1 MTNTFVS
8 VNNFKDLNNIITEY
22 FKDKSNI
29 NVQNISS
36 LNLKKVFYNIIQ
48 KVASDP
54 FNQNKSIIEKN
65 KLVLTIVKKIIQEEY
80 KLDTLRDSI
89 HTNRENKVSTHPSQT
104 RASGET
110 DNVKIQFGNIV
121 DERANDIDKEIKTLK
136 TNSSLDESISQEDF
150 KSQIESLQNNRSSF
164 DDSLKSLYPIEHNR
178 TFEVS
183 DVINQD
189 YASANTKALYEID
202 NNPPEKIKNL
212 SLNNTSQIETVIS
225 RDNVATFKKRKIIII
240 DTSHRNWVNYNSR
253 FDFIINLFANPKQSL
268 SVPYYTNNPT
278 IPFTK
283 TDIYN
288 GIPNTTG
295 FKINDTSFS
304 AFDESLNEN
313 GNTPDLDNPET
324 PIVIGQETVN
334 IIVDNVSMLSSFK
347 SISSISV
354 TNLILPLGIAY
365 KSASTGTNAYE
376 HFNYYNSPYILLC
389 IQELQGTHD
398 GTNNTMSKTFCQLQ
412 YKDFVKIDQPGD
424 PSQRG
429 SVIFSPVQHSEKIF
443 FPTPLSSLNS
453 LTVSLHKPS
462 GELLS
467 GELDNK
473 RANDIS
479 QIQSTKSSS
488 QVALQIRFPNHEGFT
503 VNEFYINDYVLI
515 KNLFIYEPI
524 GSSLTSTQ
532 VSEFNKFIS
541 RNTGH
546 RINDLEEI
554 NNIIIIDLPF
564 ELSGIL
570 NEFTTNSGEIK
581 DFYVFNLSLQYSITF
596 SLEYVEN
603 YNDMT
608 I

>member
-8 VNNFKDLNNIITEY
+8 VNNFKNLNDIITEY

-36 LNLKKVFYNIIQ
+36 LNLKKVFYDIIQ

-54 FNQNKSIIEKN
+54 INQNKSLIEKN

-104 RASGET
+104 RTPDA
-110 DNVKIQFGNIV
+110 DNVNIQFGKIV
-121 DERANDIDKEIKTLK
+121 DERVNKVDNNKVNTLANI
-136 TNSSLDESISQEDF
+136 SPLDESISQDDF

-164 DDSLKSLYPIEHNR
+164 DDSLKSLYPNEHNR

-183 DVINQD
+183 DVINKD

-202 NNPPEKIKNL
+202 NTPPEKIKNL

-225 RDNVATFKKRKIIII
+225 RDNVSTFKKRKTIII
-240 DTSHRNWVNYNSR
+240 DTSHRNWMHYNSR
-253 FDFIINLFANPKQSL
+253 FDFIINMFANSKQSL
-268 SVPYYTNNPT
+268 YVPYYKNNPT

-283 TDIYN
+283 SDINN
-288 GIPNTTG
+288 GLPNTSG
-295 FKINDTSFS
+295 FKINDTTFA

-313 GNTPDLDNPET
+313 GNALDPENPET
-324 PIVIGQETVN
+324 PIVLGQESVN

-354 TNLILPLGIAY
+354 ANLILPLGIAN

-376 HFNYYNSPYILLC
+376 HFNYFNSPYILLC

-453 LTVSLHKPS
+453 LTVSVHKPS

-467 GELDNK
+467 RELDNK
-473 RANDIS
+473 RSNDIS
-479 QIQSTKSSS
+479 EITITQLSLRI
-488 QVALQIRFPNHEGFT
+488 VINEGFN
-503 VNEFYINDYVLI
+503 VNEFYKNDYVLI
-515 KNLFIYEPI
+515 KNLFIYAPI

-532 VSEFNKFIS
+532 VSEFNAFIS

-546 RINDLEEI
+546 RINNIDATD
-554 NNIIIIDLPF
+554 NIIDIDLPF
-564 ELSGIL
+564 EFSDIL
-570 NEFTTNSGEIK
+570 EPFKTSNGQIN

>member
-8 VNNFKDLNNIITEY
+8 VNNFKNLNDIITEF

-36 LNLKKVFYNIIQ
+36 LNLKKVFYDIIQ

-54 FNQNKSIIEKN
+54 INQKKSLIEKN

-104 RASGET
+104 RTPDT
-110 DNVKIQFGNIV
+110 DNVNIQFGKLV
-121 DERANDIDKEIKTLK
+121 DERVNKVDNKVNTLANI
-136 TNSSLDESISQEDF
+136 SPLDESISQDDF
-150 KSQIESLQNNRSSF
+150 KSQIESLQNNRNSF
-164 DDSLKSLYPIEHNR
+164 DDSLKSLYPNEHNR

-202 NNPPEKIKNL
+202 KNSHEQVKNL

-225 RDNVATFKKRKIIII
+225 RENVSTFKKKKTVII
-240 DTSHRNWVNYNSR
+240 DTSHRNWLNYNSR

-268 SVPYYTNNPT
+268 SVPYYKNNPT

-283 TDIYN
+283 SDINN
-288 GIPNTTG
+288 GLPNTSG
-295 FKINDTSFS
+295 FKINDTTFD
-304 AFDESLNEN
+304 AFDESFNEN
-313 GNTPDLDNPET
+313 GNTPDPNNPET
-324 PIVIGQETVN
+324 PIVLGNETIN

-354 TNLILPLGIAY
+354 ANLILPLGIAN

-389 IQELQGTHD
+389 IQELQGTHE

-473 RANDIS
+473 RTNDIS
-479 QIQSTKSSS
+479 EIASTKSSS
-488 QVALQIRFPNHEGFT
+488 GVALRIVINEGFN
-503 VNEFYINDYVLI
+503 VNEFYYNDYVLI
-515 KNLFIYEPI
+515 KNLFIYAPI
-524 GSSLTSTQ
+524 GSSLTSTR

-546 RINDLEEI
+546 RINDLDQI
-554 NNIIIIDLPF
+554 NDIIIIDLPF
-564 ELSGIL
+564 ELSGII
-570 NEFTTNSGEIK
+570 NEFTTKLGEIK

>member
-54 FNQNKSIIEKN
+54 VNQNKSLIEKN

-104 RASGET
+104 RTSSEP
-110 DNVKIQFGNIV
+110 DNVNIQFGKIV
-121 DERANDIDKEIKTLK
+121 DERANNIDKEIKTLN
-136 TNSSLDESISQEDF
+136 TNSLLDESISQEDF

-164 DDSLKSLYPIEHNR
+164 DDSLKSLYPNEHNR

-183 DVINQD
+183 DVINKD

-202 NNPPEKIKNL
+202 NTPPEKIKNL

-225 RDNVATFKKRKIIII
+225 RDNVSTFKKRKTVII

-268 SVPYYTNNPT
+268 SVPYYKNNPT

-283 TDIYN
+283 TDINN
-288 GIPNTTG
+288 GLPNTNG
-295 FKINDTSFS
+295 FKINDTTFE
-304 AFDESLNEN
+304 AFDETLNEN
-313 GNTPDLDNPET
+313 GNTPNLDNPET
-324 PIVIGQETVN
+324 PIVLGHETVN

-354 TNLILPLGIAY
+354 ANLILPLGVAY

-467 GELDNK
+467 EELDNK
-473 RANDIS
+473 LANDIS
-479 QIQSTKSSS
+479 EIQSTISSS
-488 QVALQIRFPNHEGFT
+488 GVALRIKFPNNEGFN
-503 VNEFYINDYVLI
+503 VNEFYKNDYVLI
-515 KNLFIYEPI
+515 KNLFIYAPI
-524 GSSLTSTQ
+524 DSSLTSTQ

-546 RINDLEEI
+546 RINDI
-554 NNIIIIDLPF
+554 NEMDNIIFIDLPS
-564 ELSGIL
+564 ELSEILTNFKLTGII
-570 NEFTTNSGEIK
+570 N

>member
-8 VNNFKDLNNIITEY
+8 VNNFKNLNDIITEY

-36 LNLKKVFYNIIQ
+36 LNLKKVFYDIIQ

-54 FNQNKSIIEKN
+54 INQNKSLIEKN

-104 RASGET
+104 RTPDA
-110 DNVKIQFGNIV
+110 DNVNIQFGKIV
-121 DERANDIDKEIKTLK
+121 DERVNKVDNNKVNTLANI
-136 TNSSLDESISQEDF
+136 SPLDESISQDDF

-164 DDSLKSLYPIEHNR
+164 DDSLKSLYPNEHNR

-183 DVINQD
+183 DVINKD

-202 NNPPEKIKNL
+202 NTPPEKIKNL

-225 RDNVATFKKRKIIII
+225 RDNVSTFKKRKTIII
-240 DTSHRNWVNYNSR
+240 DTSHRNWMHYNSR
-253 FDFIINLFANPKQSL
+253 FDFIINMFANSKQSL
-268 SVPYYTNNPT
+268 SVPYYKNNPT

-283 TDIYN
+283 SDINN
-288 GIPNTTG
+288 GLPNTSG
-295 FKINDTSFS
+295 FKINDTTFA

-313 GNTPDLDNPET
+313 GNALDPENPET
-324 PIVIGQETVN
+324 PIVLGQESVN

-354 TNLILPLGIAY
+354 ANLILPLGIAN

-376 HFNYYNSPYILLC
+376 HFNYFNSPYILLC

-453 LTVSLHKPS
+453 LTVSVHKPS

-467 GELDNK
+467 RELDNK
-473 RANDIS
+473 RSNDIS
-479 QIQSTKSSS
+479 EITITQLSLRI
-488 QVALQIRFPNHEGFT
+488 VINEGFN
-503 VNEFYINDYVLI
+503 VNEFYKNDYVLI
-515 KNLFIYEPI
+515 KNLFIYAPI

-532 VSEFNKFIS
+532 VSEFNAFIS

-546 RINDLEEI
+546 RINNIDATD
-554 NNIIIIDLPF
+554 NIIDIDLPSEF
-564 ELSGIL
+564 SGIL
-570 NEFTTNSGEIK
+570 EPFKTSNGQIN

>member
-8 VNNFKDLNNIITEY
+8 VNNFKNLNDIITEY

-36 LNLKKVFYNIIQ
+36 LNLKKVFYDIIQ

-54 FNQNKSIIEKN
+54 INQNKSLIEKN

-104 RASGET
+104 RTPDT
-110 DNVKIQFGNIV
+110 DNVNIQFGKLV
-121 DERANDIDKEIKTLK
+121 DERVNKVDNKVNTLANI
-136 TNSSLDESISQEDF
+136 SPLDESISQDDF
-150 KSQIESLQNNRSSF
+150 KSQIESLQNNRNSF
-164 DDSLKSLYPIEHNR
+164 DDSLKSLYPNEHNR

-202 NNPPEKIKNL
+202 KNSHEQVKNL
-212 SLNNTSQIETVIS
+212 SLNNTSQIATVIS
-225 RDNVATFKKRKIIII
+225 RDNVSTFKKKKTVII
-240 DTSHRNWVNYNSR
+240 DTSHRNWLNYNSR

-268 SVPYYTNNPT
+268 SVPYYKNNPT

-283 TDIYN
+283 SDINN
-288 GIPNTTG
+288 GLPNTSG
-295 FKINDTSFS
+295 FKINDITFD
-304 AFDESLNEN
+304 AFNESLNEN
-313 GNTPDLDNPET
+313 GNSPDDENPET
-324 PIVIGQETVN
+324 PIVLGHETMN

-354 TNLILPLGIAY
+354 ANLILPLGIAY

-389 IQELQGTHD
+389 IQELQGTHE

-479 QIQSTKSSS
+479 EIQSTESAS
-488 QVALQIRFPNHEGFT
+488 QVALRIKFSNNEGFN
-503 VNEFYINDYVLI
+503 VNEFYYNDYVLI

-524 GSSLTSTQ
+524 GSTLTSTQ
-532 VSEFNKFIS
+532 VSEFNKFIN

-546 RINDLEEI
+546 RINDISEI
-554 NNIIIIDLPF
+554 DNIIIIDLPA
-564 ELSGIL
+564 ELSGIID
-570 NEFTTNSGEIK
+570 NFTGIIN

>member
-8 VNNFKDLNNIITEY
+8 VNNFKNLNDIITEY

-36 LNLKKVFYNIIQ
+36 LNLKKVFYDIIQ

-54 FNQNKSIIEKN
+54 INQNKSLIEKN

-104 RASGET
+104 RTPDA
-110 DNVKIQFGNIV
+110 DNVNIQFGKLV
-121 DERANDIDKEIKTLK
+121 DERVNKVDNNKVNTLANI
-136 TNSSLDESISQEDF
+136 SPLDESISQDDF

-164 DDSLKSLYPIEHNR
+164 DDSLKSLYPNEHNR

-202 NNPPEKIKNL
+202 KKSHEQVKNL

-225 RDNVATFKKRKIIII
+225 RDNVSTFKKRKTIII
-240 DTSHRNWVNYNSR
+240 DTSHRNWMHYNSR
-253 FDFIINLFANPKQSL
+253 FDFIINMFANSKQSL
-268 SVPYYTNNPT
+268 SVPYYKNNPT

-283 TDIYN
+283 SDINN
-288 GIPNTTG
+288 GLPNTSG
-295 FKINDTSFS
+295 FKINDTTFA

-313 GNTPDLDNPET
+313 GNALDPENPET
-324 PIVIGQETVN
+324 PIVLGQESVN

-354 TNLILPLGIAY
+354 ANLILPLGIAN

-453 LTVSLHKPS
+453 LTVSVHKPS

-467 GELDNK
+467 RELDNK
-473 RANDIS
+473 RSNDIS
-479 QIQSTKSSS
+479 EITITTQLSLRI
-488 QVALQIRFPNHEGFT
+488 VINEGFN
-503 VNEFYINDYVLI
+503 VNEFYYNDYVLI
-515 KNLFIYEPI
+515 KNLFIYAPI

-532 VSEFNKFIS
+532 VSEFNAFIS

-546 RINDLEEI
+546 RINNI
-554 NNIIIIDLPF
+554 NATDNIIDIDLPSEF
-564 ELSGIL
+564 SGIL
-570 NEFTTNSGEIK
+570 EPFKTFNGQIN

>member
-8 VNNFKDLNNIITEY
+8 VNNFKNLNDIITEY

-36 LNLKKVFYNIIQ
+36 LNLKKVFYDIIQ

-54 FNQNKSIIEKN
+54 INQNKSLIEKN

-104 RASGET
+104 RT
-110 DNVKIQFGNIV
+110 PDVDNVSIQFGKLV
-121 DERANDIDKEIKTLK
+121 DERVNKVDNKVNTLANI
-136 TNSSLDESISQEDF
+136 SPLDESISQDDF
-150 KSQIESLQNNRSSF
+150 KSQIESLQNNRNSF
-164 DDSLKSLYPIEHNR
+164 DDSLKSLYPNEHNR

-202 NNPPEKIKNL
+202 KKSPEQVKNL

-225 RDNVATFKKRKIIII
+225 RENVSTFKKKKTVII
-240 DTSHRNWVNYNSR
+240 DTSHRNWLNYNSR

-268 SVPYYTNNPT
+268 SVPYYKNNST

-283 TDIYN
+283 SDINN
-288 GIPNTTG
+288 GLPNTSG
-295 FKINDTSFS
+295 FKINDTTFA

-313 GNTPDLDNPET
+313 GNPPDPENPET
-324 PIVIGQETVN
+324 PIVLGNETIN

-354 TNLILPLGIAY
+354 ANLILPLGIAN

-389 IQELQGTHD
+389 IQELQGTHE

-473 RANDIS
+473 RTNNIS
-479 QIQSTKSSS
+479 EIASTESSS
-488 QVALQIRFPNHEGFT
+488 GVALRIVINEEFN
-503 VNEFYINDYVLI
+503 VNEFYYNDYVLI
-515 KNLFIYEPI
+515 KNLFIYAPI
-524 GSSLTSTQ
+524 EGSLTSTQ
-532 VSEFNKFIS
+532 VSAFNKFIS

-546 RINDLEEI
+546 RINDI
-554 NNIIIIDLPF
+554 SKIDNIIIIDLPL

-570 NEFTTNSGEIK
+570 EPFKTSNGQIN